1 MPCLPCRRD
10 SPVSRCELHLRHLRR
25 PASRRTRHFAAA
37 LPAGCCGAPSARTA
51 IAQHGAAVTPAWTAL
66 KADADKALALER
78 FSVVDKTTTPPS
90 GDKHDYMTQAPY
102 WWPDPKKPDGLPY
115 IRRDGERN
123 PELDRL
129 PDHGAMDRM
138 ASAVTTLALAAYL
151 GDDDHYA
158 AKAVQL
164 LRAWFIDPATR
175 MNPASPM
182 PSSFRESIPDA
193 ASGLIETRPYAGSG
207 RHRTAGGQGIVVV
220 SVTRTPF
227 EIGLHT
233 SGTWMR
239 ESPYGRDE
247 SNAKNNHGTYYDL
260 QVAIYALSRRPASDR
275 ETSPRRSAREA
286 DRCADRADGRQPL
299 ELARTRSFSYSVMNI
314 DGLTQL
320 ATVGDRVGVDLWNY
334 TRKGSTTPAVREA
347 LLYLA
352 PYALGDTKWPH
363 SRSAAGIESLFPVLR
378 RAAVALSGC
387 GVPESHRTSSCR
399 RAANRSRLGIALMRS
414 SRELAKGITTKERSE
429 RR

>member
-1 MPCLPCRRD
+1 MNFVRHRFLGFFVVNSVPFVTSVASVALLLAAPD
-10 SPVSRCELHLRHLRR
+10 TSPRLFLLDTS
-25 PASRRTRHFAAA
+25 A
-37 LPAGCCGAPSARTA
+37 LQSARAA
-51 IAQHGAAVTPAWTAL
+51 IAQQSAAITPAWTAL
-66 KADADKALALER
+66 RADADKALALER

-115 IRRDGERN
+115 VRRDGERN

-151 GDDDHYA
+151 GDEKRYA
-158 AKAVQL
+158 EKAVQL

-175 MNPASPM
+175 MNPSLTYAQ
-182 PSSFRESIPDA
+182 FIPGINTGRGI
-193 ASGLIETRPYAGSG
+193 GLIETRGLTRVVDAINLLEAMGSLSSQDRDDLRNWFSRFG
-207 RHRTAGGQGIVVV
+207 A
-220 SVTRTPF
+220 
-227 EIGLHT
+227 
-233 SGTWMR
+233 WMR
-239 ESPYGRDE
+239 ESSHGRDE

-260 QVAIYALSRRPASDR
+260 QVAIYALYAGQPAIAKRVLED
-275 ETSPRRSAREA
+275 ARAKRIDAQIEL
-286 DRCADRADGRQPL
+286 DGRQPL

-320 ATVGDRVGVDLWNY
+320 AAVGDRVGVDLWNH
-334 TRKGSTTPAVREA
+334 TRKGSTTPAMREA

-363 SRSAAGIESLFPVLR
+363 QQIGGWDPESLFPVLR
-378 RAAVALSGC
+378 RAAAHYQDEKFRRVTAR
-387 GVPESHRTSSCR
+387 VPVVG
-399 RAANRSRLGIALMRS
+399 AADRSV
-414 SRELAKGITTKERSE
+414 LASPTAR
-429 RR
+429 

>member
-1 MPCLPCRRD
+1 MNFVRLRSLRFFVVNSVSFVTSVASIALLLAAPD
-10 SPVSRCELHLRHLRR
+10 TSPRLFLLE
-25 PASRRTRHFAAA
+25 AAA
-37 LPAGCCGAPSARTA
+37 LQSARA
-51 IAQHGAAVTPAWTAL
+51 AVAQHRDAVTPAWTAL
-66 KADADKALALER
+66 KADADKTLALER
-78 FSVVDKTTTPPS
+78 LSVVDKTTTPPS

-151 GDDDHYA
+151 GDDDHYR

-164 LRAWFIDPATR
+164 VRAWFIDPSTR
-175 MNPASPM
+175 MNPSLTYAQ
-182 PSSFRESIPDA
+182 FIPGINTGRGI
-193 ASGLIETRPYAGSG
+193 GLIETRGLT
-207 RHRTAGGQGIVVV
+207 RVVDA
-220 SVTRTPF
+220 
-227 EIGLHT
+227 IGLLEAMG
-233 SGTWMR
+233 SLSPGDKEALRDWFSRFGTWMR

-260 QVAIYALSRRPASDR
+260 QVAIYALYADQPAIAKR
-275 ETSPRRSAREA
+275 VLEEAREKRIDA
-286 DRCADRADGRQPL
+286 QIESDGRQPL

-320 ATVGDRVGVDLWNY
+320 ATVGDRVGVDLWNH
-334 TRKGSTTPAVREA
+334 TRKGSKAPAMREA

-363 SRSAAGIESLFPVLR
+363 QQIGGWDPESLFPVLR
-378 RAAVALSGC
+378 RAAAHYQDAEFRRTTAR
-387 GVPESHRTSSCR
+387 VPVV
-399 RAANRSRLGIALMRS
+399 RAADRAVLISATAR
-414 SRELAKGITTKERSE
+414 
-429 RR
+429 

>member
-1 MPCLPCRRD
+1 VNSVSFIASVTCVALLLAVPD
-10 SPVSRCELHLRHLRR
+10 SSPRLFLLNVS
-25 PASRRTRHFAAA
+25 A
-37 LPAGCCGAPSARTA
+37 LQSSHAA
-51 IAQHGAAVTPAWTAL
+51 IAQHSAAVTPAWTAL

-78 FSVVDKTTTPPS
+78 FSVVDKMSTPPS

-102 WWPDPKKPDGLPY
+102 WWPDPQKPDGLPY

-138 ASAVTTLALAAYL
+138 ASAVFTLALAAYL
-151 GDDDHYA
+151 GDENRYA

-175 MNPASPM
+175 MNPSLTYAQ
-182 PSSFRESIPDA
+182 FIPGINTGRGI
-193 ASGLIETRPYAGSG
+193 GLIETRGLTRVVDALGLLEAMGAVSSG
-207 RHRTAGGQGIVVV
+207 DKAALRDWFSQ
-220 SVTRTPF
+220 F
-227 EIGLHT
+227 
-233 SGTWMR
+233 GTWMR

-260 QVAIYALSRRPASDR
+260 QVAIYALYADQPAIAKRVLDTARQRRIDVQIEP
-275 ETSPRRSAREA
+275 
-286 DRCADRADGRQPL
+286 DGRQPL

-334 TRKGSTTPAVREA
+334 TRKGSTTPAIRGA

-352 PYALGDTKWPH
+352 PYALGDTKWSHQQIGGWDPE
-363 SRSAAGIESLFPVLR
+363 ALFPVLR
-378 RAAVALSGC
+378 LAASHYRDPEFRRVTAR
-387 GVPESHRTSSCR
+387 VPVVGPADRLLLTS
-399 RAANRSRLGIALMRS
+399 
-414 SRELAKGITTKERSE
+414 TTTR
-429 RR
+429 

>member
-1 MPCLPCRRD
+1 MNFASFVASVAYVTCVALLLAAPD
-10 SPVSRCELHLRHLRR
+10 ASPRLFLLDGS
-25 PASRRTRHFAAA
+25 A
-37 LPAGCCGAPSARTA
+37 LQSVRAA
-51 IAQHGAAVTPAWTAL
+51 IAQKSAAVTPAWTAL
-66 KADADKALALER
+66 KADADKALSLER

-175 MNPASPM
+175 MNPSLTYAQ
-182 PSSFRESIPDA
+182 FIPGINTGRGI
-193 ASGLIETRPYAGSG
+193 GLIETRGLT
-207 RHRTAGGQGIVVV
+207 RVVDA
-220 SVTRTPF
+220 
-227 EIGLHT
+227 IGLLDALGSLSSGDKEALRDWFWHF
-233 SGTWMR
+233 GTWMR
-239 ESPYGRDE
+239 ENPYGREE

-260 QVAIYALSRRPASDR
+260 QVAIYALYADQPAIAKRVLED
-275 ETSPRRSAREA
+275 AREKRIDA
-286 DRCADRADGRQPL
+286 QIEPDGRQPL

-320 ATVGDRVGVDLWNY
+320 ATVGDRVGVDLWNH
-334 TRKGSTTPAVREA
+334 TRKGSKTPAMREA

-352 PYALGDTKWPH
+352 PYAIGDTKWPH
-363 SRSAAGIESLFPVLR
+363 QQIGGWDPESLFPVLR
-378 RAAVALSGC
+378 RAASHYQDAEFRRVVAR
-387 GVPESHRTSSCR
+387 VPDV
-399 RAANRSRLGIALMRS
+399 RAADRSVLTSATAR
-414 SRELAKGITTKERSE
+414 
-429 RR
+429 